1 MNMNRIIAAIAATA
15 IAFLLGVHLASP
27 SQGGTPR
34 PVLHGV
40 IRTATTHPCPEE
52 DSINCYW
59 NDRKAGNG
67 FGHAFYSVRVGALDA
82 RGHHFTQDCIIY
94 WDRAYNRTYGQC
106 YRVR

>member
-1 MNMNRIIAAIAATA
+1 MKLIILAAAMIGALFFGAHAATA
-15 IAFLLGVHLASP
+15 
-27 SQGGTPR
+27 QGSAPA

-40 IRTATTHPCPEE
+40 LKIAASTPCPME

-59 NDRKAGNG
+59 DAGNAGNG
-67 FGHAFYSVRVGALDA
+67 KGHSFYSIRVGGLNSHGVRVV
-82 RGHHFTQDCIIY
+82 RDCIIY